1 MRNETSNEND
11 REDSRYFKLLWKE
24 KKTSY
29 RYTLN
34 PTYYK
39 NWKLK

>member
-1 MRNETSNEND
+1 MKYKTLDEND
-11 REDSRYFKLLWKE
+11 REDSRFFRLLWKE
-24 KKTSY
+24 KKTLY

-34 PTYYK
+34 PTHYK